1 MAPAGGPWAEQVQPK
16 RVPEPWLWRRAPQG
30 CFLPRGPLTRTGRL
44 QEGPAVSLR
53 AETAQGVWLA
63 AVHRL
68 PALLCEGPV
77 AWRPWAGTGE
87 RLQAILTQ
95 KAHGGTQNCI

>member
-1 MAPAGGPWAEQVQPK
+1 MALSPGRAGS
-16 RVPEPWLWRRAPQG
+16 RRDQQFPCG
-30 CFLPRGPLTRTGRL
+30 
-44 QEGPAVSLR
+44 LR
-53 AETAQGVWLA
+53 AAQGVWLA